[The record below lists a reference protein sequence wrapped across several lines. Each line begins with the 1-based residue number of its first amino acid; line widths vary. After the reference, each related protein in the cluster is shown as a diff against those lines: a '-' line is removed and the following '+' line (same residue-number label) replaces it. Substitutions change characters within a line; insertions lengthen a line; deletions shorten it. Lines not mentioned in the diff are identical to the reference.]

1 MMNDFRE
8 WAASRW
14 RMYRWDIV
22 GGFFLG
28 ALLAVASWAAR

>member
-8 WAASRW
+8 WAASHW
-14 RMYRWDIV
+14 RMHRWDMA

-28 ALLAVASWAAR
+28 AFLAVASWLTR